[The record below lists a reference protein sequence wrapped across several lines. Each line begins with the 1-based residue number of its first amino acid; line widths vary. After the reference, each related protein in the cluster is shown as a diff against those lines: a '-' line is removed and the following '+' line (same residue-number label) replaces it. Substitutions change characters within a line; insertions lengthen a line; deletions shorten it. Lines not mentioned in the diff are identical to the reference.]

1 MKHAIRMPSHQ
12 GYCVTYI
19 YGCIKFYGPALR
31 GSWYIWA
38 EKSPTSREKNDII
51 WSMSM
56 TLKTKN
62 TLATYN
68 VYFNETSDITFKG

>member
-1 MKHAIRMPSHQ
+1 MPLECRHTKDIVWHASMAASSFMVQHWGDP
-12 GYCVTYI
+12 GI
-19 YGCIKFYGPALR
+19 YGPKKVLLHV
-31 GSWYIWA
+31 
-38 EKSPTSREKNDII
+38 EKNDII

-68 VYFNETSDITFKG
+68 VYFNEMSDITFKG